1 MWATK
6 QLLEIDRLRDLGDNR
21 AAFVLATEVEPLLD
35 EDVAGEAFWAGISWS
50 VEIGTDPSGAEV
62 YRQAMD
68 AAEDEWE
75 DLGTTPLE
83 TVRFAEGEGYRLRF
97 KLAGYRK
104 VELLQS
110 AIRQFEFA
118 GAELVKPV
126 RLDPVDALPEEMV
139 RIPGFTQDLV
149 DYADYFMDRFE
160 VTNREYEQFVAAG
173 GYANPAYWTH
183 AFVRDGKV
191 IPWEESLSKFVDR
204 TGRPGPSTW
213 TGGAYLAGQDTYP
226 VSGVSWYEAAAYAN
240 FVEKELPTSVHQ
252 EMARRYYDW
261 NSWLIASRSNFG
273 SAGARPVGE
282 NRSMTTLGVFDLVG
296 NVREWC
302 WNETGDGARCTS
314 GGAWTDPPYHATG
327 IIPKSPW
334 NRDSTHGFRLVRTFD
349 NGEKLVRLRQP
360 EEPLVRRDFRK
371 EEPVSDAEFMIY
383 RRMYAYDSLP
393 LNAEVV
399 AVDTSDHWT
408 RERVAFDLPS
418 GERGAA
424 LLYIPKNADPP
435 FETVVYWPG
444 SNTLAEQSVDEEYLP
459 AFDFIVRSGRVVAQP
474 IFKGTFDR
482 DDAGFNIT
490 YDSIWP
496 TPESTKTTR
505 YRNLTIEWLQELS
518 RTIDYLEIRE
528 DINTDRLGFYGF
540 SWGGW
545 IAPIVL
551 VLEERRIDTAVLNVG
566 GLDDVYHY
574 LPEIDTFNF
583 VTRVRTPVLMIN
595 GEYDTDYPLET
606 SLKPM
611 FELLGTEP
619 EHKKVFVTPA
629 AHMVPRDVLIRET
642 LDWFDRYLRGHGN

>member
-1 MWATK
+1 
-6 QLLEIDRLRDLGDNR
+6 
-21 AAFVLATEVEPLLD
+21 
-35 EDVAGEAFWAGISWS
+35 
-50 VEIGTDPSGAEV
+50 
-62 YRQAMD
+62 
-68 AAEDEWE
+68 
-75 DLGTTPLE
+75 
-83 TVRFAEGEGYRLRF
+83 
-97 KLAGYRK
+97 
-104 VELLQS
+104 
-110 AIRQFEFA
+110 
-118 GAELVKPV
+118 
-126 RLDPVDALPEEMV
+126 
-139 RIPGFTQDLV
+139 
-149 DYADYFMDRFE
+149 
-160 VTNREYEQFVAAG
+160 
-173 GYANPAYWTH
+173 
-183 AFVRDGKV
+183 
-191 IPWEESLSKFVDR
+191 
-204 TGRPGPSTW
+204 
-213 TGGAYLAGQDTYP
+213 
-226 VSGVSWYEAAAYAN
+226 
-240 FVEKELPTSVHQ
+240 
-252 EMARRYYDW
+252 MARRFYGGS
-261 NSWLIASRSNFG
+261 SWIIAPRANFG
-273 SAGARPVGE
+273 GDGPRPVGE
-282 NRSMTTLGVFDLVG
+282 NRSMTTVGVFDLVG

-349 NGEKLVRLRQP
+349 NDEKLVRLRQP

-399 AVDTSDHWT
+399 AVDTSEHWT

-424 LLYIPKNADPP
+424 LLYIPTNIKLPL
-435 FETVVYWPG
+435 ETVIYWPG
-444 SNTLAEQSVDEEYLP
+444 SDDINSQSVDEQYLP

-482 DDAGFNIT
+482 DDADFSIT
-490 YDSIWP
+490 YDSLWSAP
-496 TPESTKTTR
+496 ETPNTTR

-545 IAPIVL
+545 LAPIVL

-566 GLDDVYHY
+566 GLDDVSHF
-574 LPEIDTFNF
+574 LPEVDTFNF

-595 GEYDTDYPLET
+595 GEYDTDFPLET
-606 SLKPM
+606 SQKPM

-619 EHKKVFVTPA
+619 EHKKLFVTPA
-629 AHMVPRDVLIRET
+629 AHLVPQDVLIRET
-642 LDWFDRYLRGHGN
+642 LDWFDRYLRGQGN